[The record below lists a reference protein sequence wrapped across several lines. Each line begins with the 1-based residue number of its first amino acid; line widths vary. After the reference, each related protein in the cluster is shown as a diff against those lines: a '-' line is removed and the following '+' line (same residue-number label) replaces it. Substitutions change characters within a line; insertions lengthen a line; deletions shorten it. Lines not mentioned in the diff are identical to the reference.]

1 MATSVNEAYSV
12 FAKVYDDF
20 MEDVPYDE
28 WADFLIK
35 YLADKG
41 VRDGLV
47 LDLGCGSG
55 EILSLLKE
63 HGGFDMI
70 GLDSSEEML
79 RIARDKEPDALYLC
93 QDMRSFELY
102 GTVNAI
108 VSVCDSINY
117 ITEKEELLGLFKLA
131 NNYLEAG
138 GYFIFDLNTIYKYKY
153 ELADNTFAEDRE
165 DKAFIWDNF
174 FDEESGINE
183 YLLTL
188 FIGEDGV
195 FKKAT
200 IMNLRNGRWS
210 NGREFVSGN
219 IAPGC
224 EIVLNAKD
232 VAKPVKVRYLF
243 NRPWKGT
250 VFNESNLPLG
260 PFLGEV
266 GDAH

>member
-1 MATSVNEAYSV
+1 MAAAVNEAYSV
-12 FAKVYDDF
+12 FAQVYDDF
-20 MEDVPYDE
+20 MEDVPYE
-28 WADFLIK
+28 QWADFLIG

-93 QDMRSFELY
+93 QDMREFELY

-117 ITEKEELLGLFKLA
+117 IIEKDELLGLFKLA

-138 GYFIFDLNTIYKYKY
+138 GYFIFDLNTVYKYKY

-188 FIGEDGV
+188 FIGKDGV
-195 FKKAT
+195 FRRYQEIHYERAYRLKEIAELLEAAG
-200 IMNLRNGRWS
+200 M
-210 NGREFVSGN
+210 EFVEAFAGYTKEKIS
-219 IAPGC
+219 PGDD
-224 EIVLNAKD
+224 ENPQKGIDRMVIVAREKRQEGKLYVD
-232 VAKPVKVRYLF
+232 
-243 NRPWKGT
+243 
-250 VFNESNLPLG
+250 
-260 PFLGEV
+260 
-266 GDAH
+266 